1 MNAIETHELTRT
13 FGKTRA
19 VDAVSIEVAQGTVF
33 GLLGPNGAGK
43 STLLKL
49 LIGHLRATSGT
60 ASVLGRRVTLGD
72 PELWQHVGYVSQ
84 GRYLPGWMSACE
96 CLDFTS
102 RLKPKWDA
110 AKVSRMVDRFEIPLG
125 ARVRELSRG
134 HYVRLQIVVALG
146 GNPELI
152 VLDEPTSGLDPV
164 GRRELMT
171 LLIEELDPSAGRTI
185 VFSSHL
191 VEDIERMAD
200 CAAFLDRGCIV
211 ACGPVDKLKGS
222 RSRVEFTEPVAEA
235 DLAAVPGLITLRHAA
250 GGTTAVTSDAESAVQ
265 YLRSRGAANAAV
277 VSPSLEQV
285 FFDYVNH
292 GRPQ

>member
-1 MNAIETHELTRT
+1 MNAIETHDLTRV

-49 LIGHLRATSGT
+49 LVAHLRSTSGSAT
-60 ASVLGRRVTLGD
+60 VLGRTATFGD
-72 PELWQHVGYVSQ
+72 PEIWQRIGYVSQ
-84 GRYLPGWMSACE
+84 GRYLPGWMTAAE
-96 CLDFTS
+96 CLRFA
-102 RLKPKWDA
+102 RAMRAPWDE
-110 AKVSRMVDRFEIPLG
+110 AKVRRLVERLELPLG
-125 ARVRELSRG
+125 ARVRDLSRG
-134 HYVRLQIVVALG
+134 HYVRLQIALALG

-152 VLDEPTSGLDPV
+152 LLDEPTSGLDPV

-171 LLIEELDPSAGRTI
+171 ILIEELDPASGRTI

-200 CAAFLDRGCIV
+200 SAAILDAGRIV
-211 ACGPVDKLKGS
+211 ANAPIDSLKGS
-222 RSRVEFTEPVAEA
+222 RSRIEFTEPVAES
-235 DLAAVPGLITLRHAA
+235 DLAAVPGLIALKRVA
-250 GGTTAVTSDAESAVQ
+250 GATTAVTSDPEKAVQ
-265 YLRSRGAANAAV
+265 YLRSRGASGAEV

-285 FFDYVNH
+285 FFDYVDH